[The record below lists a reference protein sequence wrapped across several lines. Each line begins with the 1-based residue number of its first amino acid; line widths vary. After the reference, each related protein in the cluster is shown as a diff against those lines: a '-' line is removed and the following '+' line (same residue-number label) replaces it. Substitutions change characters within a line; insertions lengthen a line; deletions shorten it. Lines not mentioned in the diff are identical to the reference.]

1 MTASYTPCLQCPCCG
16 RLNIA
21 MLVHVCRLQL
31 ACSRGTQHL
40 RTNTILTAVGML
52 AAVASRLHERR
63 PKKHWHWTRHYQTV
77 HQFTLSGTCS
87 PTAVQKVHSSRY
99 LPYSRALVLT
109 IKNPE
114 TQTSVQCAAFRSPAS
129 LSLVAMGSC
138 PDSPCLDLEISC
150 TERDVSRY
158 LPDCSS
164 WPLGID
170 RIQAESRRFTG

>member
-1 MTASYTPCLQCPCCG
+1 MTASYTPCLQRPCCG

-40 RTNTILTAVGML
+40 RTNTMWHRVCMSGVPRSIGIGHATT
-52 AAVASRLHERR
+52 RR
-63 PKKHWHWTRHYQTV
+63 SIK
-77 HQFTLSGTCS
+77 FTLSGTCS

-99 LPYSRALVLT
+99 LPYSWALVLT

-114 TQTSVQCAAFRSPAS
+114 TRTSIQCAAFRSPAS
-129 LSLVAMGSC
+129 LPLVAMGSC
-138 PDSPCLDLEISC
+138 PDSPCLDLQISC

-170 RIQAESRRFTG
+170 RIQAKSRRFTG